1 MALWFYEEMR
11 KKPQKIIAISFVLV
25 AILIAI
31 YFYQR
36 KDVEVTEVST
46 KCNKNICTTSFVLTN
61 KTNNYISCKVSI
73 RAHKRIRGSKT
84 TAAVKPGFAGE
95 KIMVVELH
103 PKEIKKIEEHLT
115 VEGLVSR
122 INVNAFNVMKI

>member
-1 MALWFYEEMR
+1 MLWFYENMR
-11 KKPQKIIAISFVLV
+11 NKPLKIVAIPFVVV
-25 AILIAI
+25 AILIAL

-46 KCNKNICTTSFVLTN
+46 KCNKNICTTSFVLSN

-73 RAHKRIRGSKT
+73 RAHKRIRGYKS

-103 PKEIKKIEEHLT
+103 PKEIKKIEENLL
-115 VEGLVSR
+115 VKGLVSR
-122 INVNAFNVMKI
+122 INVNAFNVMKK